1 MEWTVKLAAAVTV
14 GMLAWTQVDAQE
26 RVPDAGMLD
35 VRDFVP
41 DLDGVCGLGQTMS
54 AGCDAIREREIVDAA
69 AEPWRAV
76 GRVNFAGMRTRQ
88 HCTGTLVAED
98 VVLTA
103 AHCLYSFASK
113 AWMQPGSVTFV
124 AGFQRGTGV
133 AVSRGAR
140 FVLNPAEDAATRDFR
155 SRSHQDWA
163 LLVLE
168 EPIGA
173 EVGYLDLTGESADAY
188 VLAGYAGV
196 RPNVLSVAHDCG
208 APRADLSGVLVQSCS
223 AMPGDSG
230 APLLAVGDDGYTV
243 AGVFSSIV
251 GGPSGTASLAVAA
264 GEFSEA
270 VAGLSEH

>member
-103 AHCLYSFASK
+103 AHCLYSFAGK
-113 AWMQPGSVTFV
+113 AWMAPGSVTFV

-140 FVLNPAEDAATRDFR
+140 YVLNPVEDAASRDFR
-155 SRSHQDWA
+155 SRPHQDWA

-168 EPIGA
+168 EPIGM
-173 EVGYLDLTGESADAY
+173 EVGYLELSDAGATDY

-208 APRADLSGVLVQSCS
+208 APRADAPGVLVQSCS

-230 APLLAVGDDGYTV
+230 APLLTVSDDGYSV

-251 GGPSGTASLAVAA
+251 GGDGTTASLAVASGVFA
-264 GEFSEA
+264 EA
-270 VAGLSEH
+270 VEQVSGR